1 MACRPLNQI
10 IGRGLVMKIVRFE
23 WDGGVAY
30 GVVDG
35 EAILKVDGLLS
46 DDVRVG
52 ARMCD
57 VGSVRLLPPAWPRTV
72 VGIGANYHSVVQA
85 VGMEVPS
92 EPGVFLKAASCV
104 IGHLDDITHPTISDD
119 VRFEAELAVVM
130 KKEARHVGEGEALD
144 YVLGYTCA
152 NDLTAHD
159 IQDRFPTR
167 NKSFYTS
174 CPLGPCLVTDLDP
187 SELRIKA
194 RLNGTQTQDTPTSDM
209 VFSVSQ
215 LISYVTEFMLLEPL
229 DVILTGTSAR
239 GVKISAGDTIEIDIR
254 GIGVLSNSVI

>member
-1 MACRPLNQI
+1 MACRPLNQTVK
-10 IGRGLVMKIVRFE
+10 RGLAMKIVRFE
-23 WDGGVAY
+23 WDGGVWH

-35 EAILKVDGLLS
+35 EAIFRVDGLLS
-46 DDVRVG
+46 GDLRVG
-52 ARMCD
+52 ERMCE
-57 VGSVRLLPPAWPRTV
+57 VGAVRLLPPVWPRTV
-72 VGIGANYHSVVQA
+72 VGIGANYHSVVRA
-85 VGMEVPS
+85 VGMNVPN

-104 IGHLDDITHPTISDD
+104 IGHLDDIIDPTISSD

-174 CPLGPCLVTDLDP
+174 CPLGPCIVTDLDP

-209 VFSVSQ
+209 IFGVSQ
-215 LISYVTEFMLLEPL
+215 LISYVTEFMPLEPL

-239 GVKISAGDTIEIDIR
+239 GVKISAGDTIEVDIQ
-254 GIGVLSNSVI
+254 GIGVLRNTVR